1 MWPGSTLDEKMMT
14 NSLTEWTNFWE
25 LQLHNSGTSS
35 SGFLCTRGRWKKLLS
50 VKKKRLML
58 CCCWSIFLRLMLKK
72 VSKPKH
78 GDWKKASLKE
88 SCTALVPYV
97 APKTTRSAAE
107 ASAHC
112 SPNIYTRI
120 LSKKLSD
127 ESAGPGDAKSPPR
140 LAATSSGPSSSS
152 RSLGREVAW
161 DDFNRSE
168 KDLLAEALSKAS
180 HICFA
185 VMLLVCTMPC

>member
-1 MWPGSTLDEKMMT
+1 MSWKHAALHDEELFTGLSAVATGGSA
-14 NSLTEWTNFWE
+14 
-25 LQLHNSGTSS
+25 SS
-35 SGFLCTRGRWKKLLS
+35 SGSKTAVGASASSSQSKAAGHAAS
-50 VKKKRLML
+50 
-58 CCCWSIFLRLMLKK
+58 STQ
-72 VSKPKH
+72 SKPKH